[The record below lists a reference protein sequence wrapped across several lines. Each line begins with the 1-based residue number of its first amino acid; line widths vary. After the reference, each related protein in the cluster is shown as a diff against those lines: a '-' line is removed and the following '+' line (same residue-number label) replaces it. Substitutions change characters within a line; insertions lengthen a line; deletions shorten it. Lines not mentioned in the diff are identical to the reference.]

1 MPLRDAGGLASPAS
15 LSFQGEAP
23 AHAPHWKGTPMT
35 TAKPNTWMPIYWGD
49 YLKDTMHL
57 KAQGHGVYLLLIAAY
72 WTSGEPL
79 PDDDEHLS
87 AITRTDMREWK
98 RLRPIMARFFDIE
111 DGLWKH
117 GRIDDEL
124 AKAMAVTS
132 SLSARGR
139 RGAKAR
145 WEAEAMV
152 EPMAKACNGHATA
165 NAQAMRG
172 DAPSPSPVSKN
183 STVSTVGDPDGS
195 PAPVPAVIN
204 DRMPDIPLAL
214 QAHRARDPE
223 SMRLLIWNA
232 GLAYLSEGTGKP
244 PAKLRPWLGK
254 LCKAHSD
261 IAVMAALAQA
271 QRDTP
276 ADPIAWIERNLNGSR
291 SHDDDLREALA
302 DLREGAAG

>member
-1 MPLRDAGGLASPAS
+1 MSA
-15 LSFQGEAP
+15 
-23 AHAPHWKGTPMT
+23 
-35 TAKPNTWMPIYWGD
+35 AKPDTWMPLYWGD
-49 YLKDTMHL
+49 YLRDTMHL
-57 KAQGHGVYLLLIAAY
+57 MADGHGAYLMLIGAC
-72 WTSGEPL
+72 WCSGNEL
-79 PDDDEHLS
+79 PDDDANLA
-87 AITRTDMREWK
+87 AIARLDRKAWL
-98 RLRPIMARFFDIE
+98 RLRPTLGRFFTI
-111 DGLWKH
+111 DGGTWSHDRVGQELDKAKRITEARSKAGKRG
-117 GRIDDEL
+117 GRP
-124 AKAMAVTS
+124 KQ
-132 SLSARGR
+132 
-139 RGAKAR
+139 
-145 WEAEAMV
+145 AESK
-152 EPMAKACNGHATA
+152 PKA
-165 NAQAMRG
+165 NANLSET
-172 DAPSPSPVSKN
+172 PSPSKEARTP
-183 STVSTVGDPDGS
+183 VSTVGDPDGS